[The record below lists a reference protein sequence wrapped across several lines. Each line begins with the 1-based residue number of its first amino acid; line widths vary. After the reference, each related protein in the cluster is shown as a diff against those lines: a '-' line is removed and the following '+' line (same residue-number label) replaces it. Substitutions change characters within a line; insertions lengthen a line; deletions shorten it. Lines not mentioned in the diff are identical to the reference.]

1 MADGYRGVLGAV
13 PFALR
18 SSDSWLF
25 RSYALVSALVV
36 LLVTLLF
43 GFGLVVLI
51 GRTAAVEGGSLTL
64 SRAFYAV
71 IGLLLVA
78 PVLAPTLL
86 VARRHRLD
94 IARSAGYDARL
105 ALAGY
110 LFLCSLYVG
119 LIVAAPPS
127 ARAPATGAL
136 APAVEFLYGLPRPLG
151 VLPPLVAAA
160 IIALAH
166 RRG

>member
-25 RSYALVSALVV
+25 RSYALVSGLVA
-36 LLVTLLF
+36 LLVALLF
-43 GFGLVVLI
+43 VFGLVVLL

-64 SRAFYAV
+64 SRAFYV
-71 IGLLLVA
+71 VVGLFLVA

-86 VARRHRLD
+86 VARRHRRE
-94 IARSAGYDARL
+94 IARSEGYDARL

-110 LFLCSLYVG
+110 LFLASLYVG
-119 LIVAAPPS
+119 LVVAVPPS
-127 ARAPATGAL
+127 AQTPASGAL
-136 APAVEFLYGLPRPLG
+136 APVIEFLYSVPQPAG
-151 VLPPLVAAA
+151 VLPPLFAAA
-160 IIALAH
+160 LIVLVH